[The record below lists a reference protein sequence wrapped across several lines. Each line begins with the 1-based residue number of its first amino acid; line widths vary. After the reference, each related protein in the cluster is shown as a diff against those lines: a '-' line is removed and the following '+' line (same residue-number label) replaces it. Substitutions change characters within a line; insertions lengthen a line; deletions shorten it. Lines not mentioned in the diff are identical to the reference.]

1 MIRTLLVATAVVAF
15 SCVAA
20 SPAAAQFGQGNSPNN
35 LFQQYSTG
43 GAGLYPAPHYS
54 PQLGGQAMYTYQPLM
69 PHEMMYQHQRNYY
82 NYYNTGGYMGGGCDS
97 LNKTTVKWQSG
108 TNHMGPFPF
117 STKIDSLNY
126 RMNKKKYC
134 LDGNCGGSGRGGRL
148 RGHFHGAS
156 IQGGCASG
164 NCGTEY
170 SSDIYQGTTSGCSSC
185 AAAQAGSVRR

>member
-1 MIRTLLVATAVVAF
+1 MIRTLFIATAVVAF

-20 SPAAAQFGQGNSPNN
+20 SPATAQFGQGNSPNN

-43 GAGLYPAPHYS
+43 GTAMYPAPHYS
-54 PQLGGQAMYTYQPLM
+54 PQLGAQSLYTYQPLM

-82 NYYNTGGYMGGGCDS
+82 NYYNSGGYMGGGCDS

-117 STKIDSLNY
+117 STKLDSLNY
-126 RMNKKKYC
+126 RINKKKYC
-134 LDGNCGGSGRGGRL
+134 LDGNDCSGGGLGQGGRL

-156 IQGGCASG
+156 LRGGCADGS
-164 NCGTEY
+164 CGV
-170 SSDIYQGTTSGCSSC
+170 QGGVSSGCSSC
-185 AAAQAGSVRR
+185 AAARPGSVRR